1 MKKIILPLLLIAI
14 AVYSCGCK
22 DKKTTPVAEKN
33 APVIDSTL
41 VTDTSWGPIKKTT
54 DFAGL
59 QAIYGSDNVKDER
72 ICGPECADS
81 IDVTRIYPEQDKQ
94 FIVYWKDSLYHK
106 TISYVE
112 TYLPEGPYHTDKGLK
127 IGSTL
132 QELLKV
138 NGKKIS
144 FYGFAWDYGG
154 TIIDYGMGLFQNG
167 PLNFHLTLDEN
178 GGMELI
184 GEVELNTELPEV
196 KKVIDKI
203 TISFFS
209 LTFSK

>member
-1 MKKIILPLLLIAI
+1 MTRIILPFLFIGVV
-14 AVYSCGCK
+14 VYSCAGK
-22 DKKTTPVAEKN
+22 DKKNTRVAEKSMP
-33 APVIDSTL
+33 AIDSTL
-41 VTDTSWGPIKKTT
+41 VTDSSWGPIKKTT

-59 QAIYGSDNVKDER
+59 QAIYGAANVKDER

-127 IGSTL
+127 IGSSL
-132 QELLKV
+132 EELLKV
-138 NGKKIS
+138 NGKKIT
-144 FYGFAWDYGG
+144 FWGFAWDYGG
-154 TIIDYGMGLFQNG
+154 TIQDYGRGVFQNG
-167 PLNFHLTLDEN
+167 PFGFHLTLDEN
-178 GGMELI
+178 GGMALI
-184 GEVELNTELPEV
+184 GDVELNTEMPEV
-196 KKVIDKI
+196 KKFINKI
-203 TISFFS
+203 KISFFS